1 MLGVLESLYACLN
14 SRFAAQKEP
23 DFVYGYRPSS
33 LDAALFAHIAQ
44 IQEVPSTLQH
54 IIDSYPQLMRFYE
67 RILDAYFV
75 HNRSEA
81 ESKPS
86 NELLRS
92 GHACTGVQPR
102 GCYITRKE
110 PCNSQT
116 KE

>member
-86 NELLRS
+86 TNCFVRDM
-92 GHACTGVQPR
+92 HVQESNPR